1 MDDIIGMKV
10 FVYYNLHKHVFSIK
24 AMEGEHRGRVVGY
37 TTHVVLSD
45 ATPKVSE
52 AGRLRVIRER
62 KKNVH
67 AGIVGI
73 VESLGDIGKQ
83 IGEDVT
89 YNPYKFSSCVL
100 TKDLTPAPSGV
111 KYYLHHKKITLL
123 ENDHV

>member
-24 AMEGEHRGRVVGY
+24 AMEGDRKGRVVGY
-37 TTHVVLSD
+37 TTHVILSD

-83 IGEDVT
+83 IGEEVT
-89 YNPYKFSSCVL
+89 YNPYKFSTFVL
-100 TKDLTPAPSGV
+100 TKDLTPAPNGV
-111 KYYLHHKKITLL
+111 TYYLHRKKITLL
-123 ENDHV
+123 GDDHV